1 MGIEEK
7 IDQLIAVIQENTAA
21 LKAGGGGG
29 GASPTA
35 STGAT
40 KATKKN
46 TVTREQ
52 VTELARGYAKEHSKA
67 AAKAVIGKFGKD
79 IASVPDN
86 KLADLAAALK
96 EAPAAED
103 EEEDDGL

>member
-21 LKAGGGGG
+21 LKAGGGG